1 MKVLLWI
8 TMIAASIYG
17 VINYT
22 RGVWLLGSLEFGYAA
37 FSFGIYRIIDST
49 YRLQRWILAYLTPLL
64 LLITYALYLPN
75 TSDTLFSWI
84 LITPV
89 ILYLLL
95 GSRLGMWFSIAFVT
109 INIIVYQLRF
119 YTGDFNSLQNAGI
132 YNVLISSITITVFAH
147 LYERNRE
154 KTEAR
159 LIALAGTDPLT
170 GLPNRMKLTDDFD
183 YVRAQADRA
192 DTPVAV
198 AMVDLDRFKGINDRY
213 GHGVGDRALVH
224 AADIIRNNTREVDLL
239 ARLGGEEFTLVMP
252 KASAGEGREIVD
264 RLRQTFL
271 ETPMPVGD
279 DAVTLTFSAGISAYN
294 ADGTDLETLIMV
306 ADRRLYV
313 AKNSGRNRVED
324 HG

>member
-8 TMIAASIYG
+8 TMIAATVYG
-17 VINYT
+17 VINFT
-22 RGVWLLGSLEFGYAA
+22 RGVWVLGSLEFAYAA
-37 FSFGIYRIIDST
+37 FSFVIYRIIDST
-49 YRLQRWILAYLTPLL
+49 PRVQRWILAYLVPLL

-75 TSDTLFSWI
+75 TSDTMFSWI

-95 GSRLGMWFSIAFVT
+95 GSRVGKWFSIAFVT

-119 YTGDFNSLQNAGI
+119 FTGDYTSLHNAGI

-159 LIALAGTDPLT
+159 LIELAGTDPLT

-183 YVRAQADRA
+183 YVRAQADRR
-192 DTPVAV
+192 DSPVAV
-198 AMVDLDRFKGINDRY
+198 AMIDLDHFKGINDRY

-224 AADIIRNNTREVDLL
+224 AAEIIRNGTREVDLN

-252 KASAGEGREIVD
+252 NASAGEGKEIVD

-271 ETPMPVGD
+271 DTPMPVGNNT
-279 DAVTLTFSAGISAYN
+279 VTLTFSAGISEYN
-294 ADGTDLETLIMV
+294 VDGVDLETLIMV
-306 ADRRLYV
+306 ADRRLYI